1 MERTARCLMCGREF
15 TARRST
21 ARFCGATCRSA
32 WNRMHVG
39 PRAPRPTPAPA
50 AQTPGEGEVAELV
63 KRAGGIVA
71 GFSAAAAGGVPAL
84 RPMCQRLADGIGA
97 ALDAE
102 GL

>member
-1 MERTARCLMCGREF
+1 MERTARCIMCGREF

-39 PRAPRPTPAPA
+39 PSAPRPTPAPA
-50 AQTPGEGEVAELV
+50 AQTPGEREVAELV
-63 KRAGGIVA
+63 KRASGIVA

-84 RPMCQRLADGIGA
+84 RPMCRRLADGMGA
-97 ALDAE
+97 VLDAE